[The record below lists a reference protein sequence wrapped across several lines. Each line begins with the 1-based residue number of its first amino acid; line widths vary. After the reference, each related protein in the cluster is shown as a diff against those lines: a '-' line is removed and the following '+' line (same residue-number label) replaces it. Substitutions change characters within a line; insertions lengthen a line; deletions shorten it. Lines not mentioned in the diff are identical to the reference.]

1 MQNISNLLDSMRM
14 EGISVS
20 VVDGRLK
27 VEPAG
32 LLTDKIRSSIKDN
45 RQELIAALLMG
56 GVPGIDQA
64 LESDGSKLSCQILA
78 KLNVQ
83 SAIQEAMSG
92 RSDGQK
98 KDSRNLGSKDSC
110 LICGIPLDQDG
121 GDCWH
126 KAFHLKGDSPNLDY
140 PKQPPK
146 VGTASSSPEPEKA
159 AAAPR
164 LNDQAPGIQP
174 HAPERI
180 NVVAVTWLR
189 ENRQGLK
196 AAGWAASQ
204 LWRKNKSRGIL
215 FSPIWTRPFLRVTL
229 LDHGAIE
236 FEFVDAGRDC
246 INVARPMPHG
256 KLKSKRRIAS

>member
-1 MQNISNLLDSMRM
+1 
-14 EGISVS
+14 
-20 VVDGRLK
+20 LK
-27 VEPAG
+27 VSAPPGKMTPGMLIE
-32 LLTDKIRSSIKDN
+32 LKEH
-45 RQELIAALLMG
+45 RQGIIAALLMG
-56 GVPGIDQA
+56 GKNLPGMDQA
-64 LESDGSKLSCQILA
+64 AETGGPELSCQTLA

-126 KAFHLKGDSPNLDY
+126 KAFHLKGDSPKLDY

-146 VGTASSSPEPEKA
+146 LGATPSSPESEKA

-180 NVVAVTWLR
+180 NAVAAAWLR
-189 ENRQGLK
+189 ENRQELK
-196 AAGWAASQ
+196 RHGWSCRE
-204 LWRKNKSRGIL
+204 LYRRNISPGIL
-215 FSPIWTRPFLRVTL
+215 FSPIWTKPFLRVTL
-229 LDHGAIE
+229 LDHGAVE

-246 INVARPMPHG
+246 INVARPMPQR
-256 KLKSKRRIAS
+256 KSYKGETNHES